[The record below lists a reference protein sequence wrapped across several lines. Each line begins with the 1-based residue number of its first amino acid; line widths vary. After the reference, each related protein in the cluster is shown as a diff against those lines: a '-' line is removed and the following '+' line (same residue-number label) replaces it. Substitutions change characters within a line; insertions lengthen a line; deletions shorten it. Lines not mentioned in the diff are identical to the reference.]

1 MLSIIVPVYNA
12 EKYISRCI
20 DSILS
25 QPFHDWE
32 LLLIDDG
39 SNDNS
44 LTICKKYAK
53 TDNRIKVFM
62 KENGGVSSARNCGLD
77 NATGFWITFVDAD
90 DWLEPNTINKEIF
103 DEQYDIIRIPCS
115 FSTSGIVYDQNIYI
129 VGHNKATKF
138 LRSNY
143 CNACWGRIYKK
154 EVIGATRF
162 NKQIRMGED
171 ILFLVELS
179 PKINSL
185 YIIGGRSGYVYCDNQ
200 DSASHT
206 LGYMADFDLLC
217 KELIRLSKKNSL
229 ASYVL
234 MSTCYGIAHR
244 NSIVKDFYKC
254 FKKSDWIYMSY
265 PLHFK
270 LRALM
275 RPIIDYLK
283 TYKANLTY
291 KRKWHHS

>member
-44 LTICKKYAK
+44 LTICKNYAK

-115 FSTSGIVYDQNIYI
+115 FSTSGIVYDQNIHI

-154 EVIGATRF
+154 EVIGESRF

-185 YIIGGRSGYVYCDNQ
+185 YIIGGRRGYVYCDNQ

-217 KELIRLSKKNSL
+217 KELIRLSKKISL
-229 ASYVL
+229 ASNVL
-234 MSTCYGIAHR
+234 INACYGIAYR
-244 NSIVKDFYKC
+244 NHIILEYYSYINL
-254 FKKSDWIYMSY
+254 SDWIFMKY
-265 PLHFK
+265 PLHNK
-270 LRALM
+270 IYSLLR
-275 RPIIDYLK
+275 
-283 TYKANLTY
+283 LTY
-291 KRKWHHS
+291 ETICQQIKKVL